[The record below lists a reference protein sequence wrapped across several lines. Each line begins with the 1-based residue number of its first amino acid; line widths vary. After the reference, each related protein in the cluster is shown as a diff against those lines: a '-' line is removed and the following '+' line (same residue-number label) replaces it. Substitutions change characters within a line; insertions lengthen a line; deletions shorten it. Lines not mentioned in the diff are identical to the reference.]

1 MNILGNMVKGIWN
14 NVEKDVWKYKF
25 FDKANMCVCVCVCV
39 CTHNIIGYDIMK
51 YDWET
56 CMHIMNN
63 IIYIMENELHK

>member
-1 MNILGNMVKGIWN
+1 M
-14 NVEKDVWKYKF
+14 F
-25 FDKANMCVCVCVCV
+25 FNKANICVYLCVCVCVCVCV
-39 CTHNIIGYDIMK
+39 CTHNIIGYDIME